1 LDKAPKVVRDAV
13 KAKYP
18 KAQIVAAE
26 KGDQDGKA
34 VYEFDLKDG
43 EKKWEVSF
51 TPKALHDQPR
61 RRSGSGRCSQRSR
74 LLKSCSKFQDCS
86 PTETVRRLSGLG
98 TAGIVPQRNTISL
111 SGRRGSAQNRPS
123 GRSAAAERNPR
134 RG

>member
-1 LDKAPKVVRDAV
+1 MDKAPKVVRDAV

-98 TAGIVPQRNTISL
+98 RVGIPS
-111 SGRRGSAQNRPS
+111 NRFQ
-123 GRSAAAERNPR
+123 APR
-134 RG
+134 VGFEPTTNRLTGA

>member
-1 LDKAPKVVRDAV
+1 MDKVPKVVRDAV

-61 RRSGSGRCSQRSR
+61 RRSGSGRCSQHSR
-74 LLKSCSKFQDCS
+74 LLKSCSKIQDCS

-98 TAGIVPQRNTISL
+98 KVGPE
-111 SGRRGSAQNRPS
+111 
-123 GRSAAAERNPR
+123 GRSQESGVRS
-134 RG
+134 